1 LTLPVAFFIVI
12 YLLSRG
18 AAVVSFLRICMAKE
32 LAFVLINP
40 YPIRKSR
47 TGGIMARYLARTDL
61 KLVGARLFGPSRAL
75 ADEFSA
81 YLRVI
86 DPKDPEVGELLANYV
101 QSAYA
106 PDPASGRPHRC
117 ICLLFEGED
126 AIRKIC
132 EVTGSLRQRWCTG
145 LTVRDTYGDF
155 VRDEA
160 TGKVIYFEPA
170 VIVGTTPAE
179 VQTCLRIWLNYA
191 TADAGIVRS
200 ASDVLAGEGVQRTL
214 VLLKPDNFRQPSLR
228 AGNIVDLLSSSGLRI
243 VCVKKFAMS
252 VAQAEAFY
260 GPVLESLQRVFPL
273 FGKDRAAQA
282 LAQEFG
288 FPVDPA
294 AMDAVCALLAPSF
307 AAREFES
314 IVEFMSGRR
323 PSTCS
328 PKEKVAPGNEECLA
342 IVYEG
347 VSAVSKIR
355 DVLGSTDPRKARP
368 GSIRREFGTNIMVN
382 AAHASDSPESAV
394 REMGIVDVAHDPMFD
409 ELIGRYAAL

>member
-1 LTLPVAFFIVI
+1 
-12 YLLSRG
+12 
-18 AAVVSFLRICMAKE
+18 MAKE

-75 ADEFSA
+75 VEEFA
-81 YLRVI
+81 TYLATI
-86 DPKDPEVGELLANYV
+86 DREHPEVGDLLASYV
-101 QSAYA
+101 RRAYT
-106 PDPASGRPHRC
+106 PDAASGRPHRC

-126 AIRKIC
+126 AIRKIY
-132 EVTGSLRQRWCTG
+132 EVTGSLRQRWGTG
-145 LTVRDTYGDF
+145 LSVRDTYGDF
-155 VRDEA
+155 VRDET
-160 TGKVIYFEPA
+160 TGKVVYFEPA
-170 VIVGTTPAE
+170 VIVGTAPDE
-179 VQTCLRIWLNYA
+179 VSACLHIWSKYA
-191 TADAGIVRS
+191 ATDAGIVGS
-200 ASDVLAGEGVQRTL
+200 ASDLTPGEGVQRTL
-214 VLLKPDNFRQPSLR
+214 VLLKPDNFHHPSLR

-243 VCVKKFAMS
+243 ISVKKFAMT

-260 GPVLESLQRVFPL
+260 GPVRESLKRVFPL

-294 AMDAVCALLAPSF
+294 ALSALADLLAPSF
-307 AAREFES
+307 AAQEFEN

-323 PSTCS
+323 PAACT
-328 PKEKVAPGNEECLA
+328 PDEKIAPGKEECLA

-382 AAHASDSPESAV
+382 AAHASDSPENAV
-394 REMGIVDVAHDPMFD
+394 REMGIIDIEHDYLF
-409 ELIGRYAAL
+409 EALIRKYYTP

>member
-1 LTLPVAFFIVI
+1 
-12 YLLSRG
+12 
-18 AAVVSFLRICMAKE
+18 MAKE

-61 KLVGARLFGPSRAL
+61 KLVGARLFGPSREL
-75 ADEFSA
+75 AEEFA
-81 YLRVI
+81 AHLRAI
-86 DPKDPEVGELLANYV
+86 DPTDPEVGNLLAGYV
-101 QSAYA
+101 QRAYA
-106 PDPASGRPHRC
+106 PDSASGRPHRC

-126 AIRKIC
+126 AIRKIY
-132 EVTGSLRQRWCTG
+132 EVTGSLRQHWCTG
-145 LTVRDTYGDF
+145 LSVRDTYGDF

-160 TGKVIYFEPA
+160 TGKAIYFEPA
-170 VIVGTTPAE
+170 VIVGTSPE
-179 VQTCLRIWLNYA
+179 IVRSSLRIWGKYA
-191 TADAGIVRS
+191 AKDAGIVSS
-200 ASDVLAGEGVQRTL
+200 ASDLAAGEGVQRTL

-243 VCVKKFAMS
+243 VCVKKFAMT

-260 GPVLESLQRVFPL
+260 GPVRESLARVFPL
-273 FGKDRAAQA
+273 FGKDRAAHA

-294 AMDAVCALLAPSF
+294 KLGPLCEQLAPSF
-307 AAREFES
+307 AAREFEN

-323 PSTCS
+323 PSACT
-328 PKEKVAPGNEECLA
+328 PEEKITAGNEECLA

-347 VSAVSKIR
+347 VAGVSKIR
-355 DVLGSTDPRKARP
+355 DILGSTDPRKARP

-382 AAHASDSPESAV
+382 AAHASDSPENAV
-394 REMGIVDVAHDPMFD
+394 REMGIIDVEHDFLFE
-409 ELIGRYAAL
+409 ELIRRYYA